1 MTTSPRRRALPF
13 PRRSALPFP
22 NRSALSLLRRSA
34 LTVAASVLALTAVV
48 LPVQTASARSAAGP
62 TRWRVVA
69 TIAEHDRAVFL
80 LSVDAVSSSDAW
92 ADGIIEPASSR
103 LPPVALIEQWNGR
116 SWQRAAVPAKA
127 AATVTADDQFLN
139 SIAASSARNVWAF
152 SIDGA
157 YLHRSRAGWQPGSI
171 PRRVA
176 RSASI
181 ESANV
186 FGPADV
192 WVFGNG
198 NDTATSLTKLTPFAA
213 RFNGRRWSAVRMP
226 GRGSTG
232 YVSALSR
239 DDMWAITGQ
248 GLPARRTTGPRVAH
262 WSGRSWRLAA
272 RQPELP
278 AGAQLYSILALSNR
292 DIWVAG
298 EAPNALGTSPLAE
311 HWNGRVWRVVSPPSR
326 ATSAELALGDLVPD
340 GAGGMWATSTNLDG
354 TNSSFWHYGSGG
366 WTGVGARRDWWDAQ
380 LAAVPHSTSTW
391 AVTGFLAGRGL
402 ILLHGPVPR

>member
-1 MTTSPRRRALPF
+1 MITS
-13 PRRSALPFP
+13 PRRSALTFV
-22 NRSALSLLRRSA
+22 RRSTLIGASSALA
-34 LTVAASVLALTAVV
+34 LAVVV
-48 LPVQTASARSAAGP
+48 LPVQAASSPSAAGP
-62 TRWRVVA
+62 DRWRVVA
-69 TIAEHDRAVFL
+69 TIAEHDRSVLL
-80 LSVDAVSSSDAW
+80 LSVDAVSRSDAW
-92 ADGIIEPASSR
+92 ADGIIQPASNAK
-103 LPPVALIEQWNGR
+103 PPLALIEQWNGR
-116 SWQRAAVPAKA
+116 AWRRSAVPAKA
-127 AATVTADDQFLN
+127 AATVTANDQFLDA
-139 SIAASSARNVWAF
+139 IAASSARNVWAF
-152 SIDGA
+152 SDSSA
-157 YLHRSRAGWQPGSI
+157 YLHLSRTGWQTGSL
-171 PRRVA
+171 PRRLA
-176 RSASI
+176 RNSSI

-186 FGPADV
+186 FGPTDV
-192 WVFGNG
+192 WVFGTG

-226 GRGSTG
+226 GQGSTG
-232 YVSALSR
+232 YVSALSP

-298 EAPNALGTSPLAE
+298 EVPNALGTSPLAE

-326 ATSAELALGDLVPD
+326 VTSAELALSNLVPD
-340 GAGGMWATSTNLDG
+340 GSGGIWATSTNIDG
-354 TNSSFWHYGSGG
+354 TYSSFWHYGSGG
-366 WTGVGARRDWWDAQ
+366 WTEIRARRVWWDAQ